1 MSDEG
6 RKSNPVLR
14 LTAGLSALPYVGGK
28 AYNAPSG
35 VGRWVASLL
44 PQDVALYVE
53 PFAGHLGVLLQRYP
67 APAEIANDISKVI
80 INWWRVIQDPALT
93 DELASRLDRLPLA
106 SEWHYNQALRFL
118 EGWEHSDDVPCLE
131 AAFRWTIQICMGVFG
146 GGGISFALRKSSR
159 GSSSPSSPTFVRNV
173 FPSKAKL
180 EALSVRMRNV
190 QFSTRD
196 AVDVIRFISDEEDAL
211 IYADPPY
218 PSSPNYYDR
227 MRKTGTLN
235 PQALAEALKSCRGYV
250 ALSGQVGDPWDDLL
264 PAFKRT
270 TRPSV
275 LRGMGWVDK
284 SGPVQKMTT
293 EAVWTNYPPDDFVGQ
308 PGLF

>member
-1 MSDEG
+1 M
-6 RKSNPVLR
+6 RLR
-14 LTAGLSALPYVGGK
+14 
-28 AYNAPSG
+28 G

-67 APAEIANDISKVI
+67 AAAEIANDISKVV
-80 INWWRVIQDPALT
+80 INFFRV
-93 DELASRLDRLPLA
+93 LAEPGLADRLADRLDRIPRA
-106 SEWHYNQALRFL
+106 SEWHYDQARRFL
-118 EGWEHSDDVPCLE
+118 ESWEHSDDRPCLE
-131 AAFRWTIQICMGVFG
+131 AAYRWTIQICQGVFG
-146 GGGISFALRKSSR
+146 GGGTTFALRKSSA
-159 GSSSPSSPTFVRNV
+159 RNV
-173 FPSKAKL
+173 FPSRAKL
-180 EALSVRMRNV
+180 NALSVRLRDV
-190 QFSTRD
+190 QFATRD
-196 AVDVIRFISDEEDAL
+196 ALDVIRFVSDEEDAL

-218 PSSPNYYDR
+218 PSSPNYYDW

-264 PAFKRT
+264 PGFKRT
-270 TRPSV
+270 TRSSV

-293 EAVWTNYPPDDFVGQ
+293 EALWANYDPDDFIGQ